1 MRKNSLDDIEQ
12 DCEAGIIKDR
22 KIWQKFYP
30 GGNMRLEK
38 NRQDQMTPAER
49 ITSAGEGKM
58 VDRVITIPFMGELK
72 CYLSGIR
79 SRICIWLCWETGW
92 IRKSRN
98 LVFNLLTIRCQS
110 RLEGNN
116 NPYLLF
122 PSRTERPLPQLI
134 N

>member
-1 MRKNSLDDIEQ
+1 MRKNSIDDIEQ

-58 VDRVITIPFMGELK
+58 VDRVIIIPFMGELK

-79 SRICIWLCWETGW
+79 SRICILSCWETGW

-98 LVFNLLTIRCQS
+98 LVFNLLTSAASHDLKETIILIYCFLQGLRG
-110 RLEGNN
+110 R
-116 NPYLLF
+116 F
-122 PSRTERPLPQLI
+122 PS
-134 N
+134 